1 MHQQH
6 EINLA
11 EEGNEEEEVER
22 GESSPEDEEFDR
34 YVGALEEVQYL
45 PTFISGSALFI
56 LLLGS
61 NGGGLPLA
69 AGLVSGAAL

>member
-1 MHQQH
+1 MSEMHQQH

-22 GESSPEDEEFDR
+22 GESSPEDQEFDR

-45 PTFISGSALFI
+45 PTIHLRLYSIQMVFRF
-56 LLLGS
+56 
-61 NGGGLPLA
+61 
-69 AGLVSGAAL
+69 